1 MRHFRR
7 PTAGLHR
14 AAAFAPVFYRISAFR
29 FEVLNVALTLL
40 GLSGALT
47 HDPSAALYID
57 GKLVAAAEEERFVRD
72 KHAKNRMPYESAKFC
87 LDFAGIKPA
96 DVDAVAIPFAPISL
110 SEKARW
116 HYARR
121 YWYAPDRALDA
132 ILLGNRRYQ
141 RYRRRIE
148 WCLQQLGFDLKRVD
162 IVPVEHHLAHA
173 SSAYHCSGFTEKT
186 AILGIDGKG
195 EYATTFFGYGENG
208 RIHKIKEFYDPDS
221 LGGLYGALTEFLGF
235 EMLDGEY
242 KVMGMAPYGD
252 PSKYDFSRL
261 AQFVDGELVV
271 NTELANVIG
280 LRRYK
285 ENGKGFYFSP
295 RLIDWLGPR
304 REGDVAD
311 EPYVHYAASMQKLF
325 EDLALQMIDYY
336 LSDILRET
344 GRLAFSGG
352 GALNVKLNQRIIAR
366 DDVREL
372 FVQPASGDAGTAIG
386 AAAYVSHQ
394 RGVAVEKM
402 EHVYLGPSYSNEDVI
417 AACARHPG
425 QPQWQRIDDVP
436 AQIAH
441 ILTEGHPVA
450 WFQGRMEF
458 GPRALGGRSILG
470 CPSAPGVADR
480 INEQIKFRERWRP
493 FCPSMLDTVGPQMLG
508 SEHPAPFMT
517 FTFAVN
523 DEWKS
528 RVPEVVHEDG
538 TSRAQVLRRE
548 FNPRYYDLMVELEK
562 RTGNGVVLNTSLN
575 RRGEPMICSPTDALN
590 MFFGSDLQYL
600 IMEDVL
606 VVKAAQRA

>member
-1 MRHFRR
+1 MSQ
-7 PTAGLHR
+7 T
-14 AAAFAPVFYRISAFR
+14 I
-29 FEVLNVALTLL
+29 L

-72 KHAKNRMPYESAKFC
+72 KHAKNRMPYESARFC
-87 LDFAGIKPA
+87 LDFAGIKPK
-96 DVDAVAIPFAPISL
+96 DVSAVAIPFAPISIFD
-110 SEKARW
+110 KARW
-116 HYARR
+116 HYAKR
-121 YWYAPDRALDA
+121 YWYAPDRGLDA
-132 ILLGNRRYQ
+132 ILMGNRRFH
-141 RYRRRIE
+141 RYKKRIE
-148 WCLQQLGFDLKRVD
+148 WCLQQLGFDLGKTE
-162 IVPVEHHLAHA
+162 IVPVEHHLTHA

-221 LGGLYGALTEFLGF
+221 LGGLYGAITEYLGF

-252 PSKYDFSRL
+252 PDKYDFSQL
-261 AQFVDGELVV
+261 AKFENGELVI
-271 NTELANVIG
+271 NTDLANVIG

-285 ENGKGFYFSP
+285 ENGKGYYFSP
-295 RLIDWLGPR
+295 KLIDWLGPMR
-304 REGDVAD
+304 HGDIAD
-311 EPYVHYAASMQKLF
+311 EPYIHYAASMQKLF
-325 EDLALQMIDYY
+325 EDLALQMMDYY
-336 LSDILRET
+336 LGDILRET
-344 GRLAFSGG
+344 GKLAFAGG
-352 GALNVKLNQRIIAR
+352 GALNVKLNQKIIAR
-366 DDVREL
+366 PEVKEL
-372 FVQPASGDAGTAIG
+372 FVQPASGDSGTAVG
-386 AAAYVSHQ
+386 AAAYVSVQ
-394 RGVAVEKM
+394 RGVPVEKM
-402 EHVYLGPSYSNEDVI
+402 EHVYLGPAYSNEDVI
-417 AACARHPG
+417 AACARHPA
-425 QPQWQRIDDVP
+425 QPKWQKIDNVP
-436 AQIAH
+436 AHIAQV
-441 ILTEGHPVA
+441 LADGNPVA

-508 SEHPAPFMT
+508 TDHPAPFMT
-517 FTFAVN
+517 FTFEVA
-523 DEWKS
+523 EGWKE

-538 TSRAQVLRRE
+538 TSRAQVLKRE
-548 FNPRYYDLMVELEK
+548 FNPRYYDLMKELEK

-606 VVKAAQRA
+606 VVKESVGA